1 MRSSLALLLAL
12 ACTAPAAPTR
22 ASKASKPADYDI
34 RIVNGEVIDGSGHG
48 RVRADVGI
56 RGDRIV
62 AIGDLSRASSTTT
75 IDASH
80 QVVTPGFIDL
90 LGHSESSVL
99 LDPKLEGKVR
109 QGVTTEVTGEGHSP
123 GPINDAMAAEFNRT
137 KLPGTP
143 DATWRSLDDFMRF
156 VEKHGSAINFAFY
169 IGAASAREIV
179 LGTADRAP
187 SPTELA
193 KMEQLVDE
201 SMRAGAVGLSTALI
215 YPPGRF
221 ATTDELIAL
230 TKVAAK
236 YGGGYWTHLRNEAD
250 HIDEALDE
258 AFRIGR
264 EAHAP
269 VNIFHLKAGGKM
281 RGHMAEV
288 IARIEKARA
297 SGLDVASQIYPYTAT
312 STDLTSLVPAWALD
326 GGYLEFVK
334 RLKDPATHAK
344 IADEMR
350 ATSNYIK
357 SGGSA
362 VLVRN
367 IPGGALPQ
375 FERKRLDE
383 IARVMNVDPAEAALR
398 LFEASVSSPIGIYF
412 GLSED
417 DLKLAMKQPW
427 VAVGSDSG
435 AIVGVMKDV
444 GVHPRAYGTFPRI
457 LGHYVRDE
465 HLFTLEEAVR
475 KMTSLA
481 ASRAGFADR
490 GLLAPGKKAD
500 VVIFDPQTIRDV
512 STYEDPHHFS
522 EGISNVIVNG
532 TPVLRDGK
540 MTGQLPGQVLRRT
553 LSARR

>member
-1 MRSSLALLLAL
+1 MRFATALILAL
-12 ACTAPAAPTR
+12 ACTAPAARTP
-22 ASKASKPADYDI
+22 KAPDYDI
-34 RIVNGEVIDGSGHG
+34 RIIHGEVIDGSG
-48 RVRADVGI
+48 RARFRADVGI
-56 RGDRIV
+56 RGDAIA
-62 AIGDLSRASSTTT
+62 AIGELSRRTSAVT

-80 QVVTPGFIDL
+80 QVIAPGFIDL
-90 LGHSESSVL
+90 LGHSEVSVL
-99 LDPKLEGKVR
+99 IDPNLEGKVR

-156 VEKHGSAINFAFY
+156 VEKRGSAINFAFY
-169 IGAASAREIV
+169 MGAASAREIV
-179 LGTADRAP
+179 IGTADRAP
-187 SPTELA
+187 TADELQ
-193 KMEQLVDE
+193 KMIQLVDQ
-201 SMRAGAVGLSTALI
+201 SRRAGAVGLSTALI

-221 ATTDELIAL
+221 ATTEELIAL
-230 TKVAAK
+230 AK
-236 YGGGYWTHLRNEAD
+236 HGGSYWTHLRNEAD

-264 EAHAP
+264 EAHVP

-288 IARIEKARA
+288 ITKIEKARA
-297 SGLDVASQIYPYTAT
+297 SGLDVASQVYPYTAT

-326 GGYLEFVK
+326 GGYLKFVE
-334 RLKDPATHAK
+334 RLKDPAMRKK
-344 IADEMR
+344 IGDDMR

-357 SGGSA
+357 SGGGA

-383 IARVMNVDPAEAALR
+383 IARAMNTDPAEAALR
-398 LFEASVSSPIGIYF
+398 LFEASISSPIGIYF

-435 AIVGVMKDV
+435 AIVGTMGQV
-444 GVHPRAYGTFPRI
+444 GAHPRAYGTFPRI

-490 GLLAPGKKAD
+490 GLLSPGKKAD
-500 VVIFDPQTIRDV
+500 VVVFDPQTIRDV

-532 TPVLRDGK
+532 TPVLQDGK
-540 MTGQLPGQVLRRT
+540 MTAKLPGRVLRRKP
-553 LSARR
+553 

>member
-1 MRSSLALLLAL
+1 MTPRPLALLLLL
-12 ACTAPAAPTR
+12 ACSSPHAPNRP
-22 ASKASKPADYDI
+22 PDYDL
-34 RIVNGEVIDGSGHG
+34 RIINCEVIDGTG
-48 RVRADVGI
+48 RARFRADVGI
-56 RGDRIV
+56 RGDAIA
-62 AIGDLSRASSTTT
+62 AIGDLSGATSAVT

-90 LGHSESSVL
+90 LGHSEGSVL
-99 LDPKLEGKVR
+99 IDPQLEGKVR

-123 GPINDAMAAEFNRT
+123 GPINDAMAEEFNRT
-137 KLPGTP
+137 KLPGMP
-143 DATWRSLDDFMRF
+143 DATWRSLDDFMRV
-156 VEKHGSAINFAFY
+156 VEARGSAINFAFY
-169 IGAASAREIV
+169 VGEASAREIV
-179 LGTADRAP
+179 LGSADRAP
-187 SPTELA
+187 TAEELK

-201 SMRAGAVGLSTALI
+201 SMRAGAIGLSTALI

-221 ATTDELIAL
+221 ATTEELIAL
-230 TKVAAK
+230 TKRA
-236 YGGGYWTHLRNEAD
+236 GGYWTHMRNEAD
-250 HIDEALDE
+250 RIEDALDE

-264 EAHAP
+264 EANAP

-288 IARIEKARA
+288 VAKIEKARA

-312 STDLTSLVPAWALD
+312 STDLTSLVPSWALD
-326 GGYLEFVK
+326 GGYLQFVE
-334 RLKDPATHAK
+334 RLKDPTARKK
-344 IADEMR
+344 IGDDMR

-357 SGGSA
+357 SGGNGI
-362 VLVRN
+362 LVRN
-367 IPGGALPQ
+367 VPGGALPQ

-383 IARVMNVDPAEAALR
+383 IARAMGTDPAEAALR
-398 LFEASVSSPIGIYF
+398 LFEASKSSPIAIYF

-435 AIVGVMKDV
+435 AVVGAMAQY
-444 GVHPRAYGTFPRI
+444 GAHPRAYGTFPRI

-465 HLFTLEEAVR
+465 HLFPLEEAVR

-490 GLLAPGKKAD
+490 GVLKTGAKAD
-500 VVIFDPQTIRDV
+500 VVVFDPQTIRDV
-512 STYEDPHHFS
+512 STYEDPHHYS

-532 TPVLRDGK
+532 TPVLRDGQ
-540 MTGQLPGQVLRRT
+540 MTGKLPGRVLRH
-553 LSARR
+553 SHH